1 MIKRD
6 HVFGLHIIK
15 HLFLTVLRLEVQV
28 QVLAWLDESPLLDHR
43 LLIVSSPGRRGWG
56 MGTHSI
62 HGPPRSPPKNLFKAP
77 SPNPIIFGVK
87 FLAYEF
93 VGETHSG
100 LHSPHLCILLMQMF
114 SRLHFHPESR

>member
-77 SPNPIIFGVK
+77 SPNPIIFFKDGK
-87 FLAYEF
+87 
-93 VGETHSG
+93 
-100 LHSPHLCILLMQMF
+100 IF
-114 SRLHFHPESR
+114 SIRVCGGDTLRPALTTPVYSVDANVF

>member
-62 HGPPRSPPKNLFKAP
+62 HGASTL
-77 SPNPIIFGVK
+77 
-87 FLAYEF
+87 
-93 VGETHSG
+93 TT
-100 LHSPHLCILLMQMF
+100 
-114 SRLHFHPESR
+114 